1 MDLCTVNKIET
12 TEWDVE
18 KVNTLRREKEQYYP
32 PPPPCMLVI
41 QGNLSV
47 KTNKLK
53 VKGSYKITTIIIDSS
68 QNCLIIGIKHLDKL
82 QDCTTAVAWIDQ

>member
-1 MDLCTVNKIET
+1 MDLYIINKMET
-12 TEWDVE
+12 TGWDGE

-32 PPPPCMLVI
+32 PPPPCILVI
-41 QGNLSV
+41 QGYLSV

-68 QNCLIIGIKHLDKL
+68 
-82 QDCTTAVAWIDQ
+82 